1 MKIIISPAKKM
12 REDPD
17 SLPWRDLPYFLP
29 RTERLLE
36 TMRQMS
42 PAELKTL
49 WKCNDRIA
57 ALNVERLRGVD
68 LRQRLTPAILAYEGL
83 QYQYMAPQVFTD
95 REFAYIQAHLR
106 ILSGFYGVLRPF
118 DGVVPYR
125 LEMQSKLAVG
135 PFRDLY
141 DFWGGELAEDLC
153 RGTDCVLNLASKEYS
168 VCVSRFL
175 RPGVRFLTCV
185 FGEEQDGRVVEKGTL
200 CKMARGE
207 MVRYLAENGVQDPE
221 RIRNFDRLGYHFSP
235 ERSDETTCVFLRKD
249 EGQKEAAGE
258 LEDRET

>member
-68 LRQRLTPAILAYEGL
+68 LRQRLTPAILAY
-83 QYQYMAPQVFTD
+83 
-95 REFAYIQAHLR
+95 
-106 ILSGFYGVLRPF
+106 
-118 DGVVPYR
+118 
-125 LEMQSKLAVG
+125 
-135 PFRDLY
+135 
-141 DFWGGELAEDLC
+141 
-153 RGTDCVLNLASKEYS
+153 
-168 VCVSRFL
+168 
-175 RPGVRFLTCV
+175 
-185 FGEEQDGRVVEKGTL
+185 
-200 CKMARGE
+200 
-207 MVRYLAENGVQDPE
+207 
-221 RIRNFDRLGYHFSP
+221 
-235 ERSDETTCVFLRKD
+235 
-249 EGQKEAAGE
+249 
-258 LEDRET
+258 

>member
-1 MKIIISPAKKM
+1 M
-12 REDPD
+12 
-17 SLPWRDLPYFLP
+17 
-29 RTERLLE
+29 
-36 TMRQMS
+36 
-42 PAELKTL
+42 
-49 WKCNDRIA
+49 
-57 ALNVERLRGVD
+57 
-68 LRQRLTPAILAYEGL
+68 
-83 QYQYMAPQVFTD
+83 
-95 REFAYIQAHLR
+95 
-106 ILSGFYGVLRPF
+106 
-118 DGVVPYR
+118 
-125 LEMQSKLAVG
+125 
-135 PFRDLY
+135 
-141 DFWGGELAEDLC
+141 C